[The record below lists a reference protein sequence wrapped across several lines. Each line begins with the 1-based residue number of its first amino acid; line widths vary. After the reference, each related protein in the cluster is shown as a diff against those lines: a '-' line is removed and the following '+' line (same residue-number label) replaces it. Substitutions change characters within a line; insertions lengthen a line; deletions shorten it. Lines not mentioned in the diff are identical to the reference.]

1 MKLNELLDRK
11 VKYHVVEKEHH
22 KFATGAKIGDRTI
35 VFEAQY
41 DPAEHTWEV
50 TFEEFSEKNEL
61 GSYDVTG
68 SGNELEVFSM
78 IKGSMEEFI
87 GRYTPDQVVFTAS
100 KKTGKS
106 NRADL
111 YTRLLN
117 RFKIPGYKLFKHD
130 SKTGAYFKLTRN
142 GYKGAY
148 DDETE

>member
-22 KFATGAKIGDRTI
+22 KFATGAKIGGRTI
-35 VFEAQY
+35 VFEASY
-41 DPAEHTWEV
+41 DIHEHLWTV
-50 TFEEFSEKNEL
+50 QFEEFSEKNEL

-78 IKGSMEEFI
+78 VKASMEEFI
-87 GRYTPDQVVFTAS
+87 GRYTPDQVTFSAA
-100 KKTGKS
+100 KKDGKT

-111 YTRLLN
+111 YTRLLD
-117 RFKIPGYKLFKHD
+117 RFKIPGYKMKKHD
-130 SKTGAYFKLTRN
+130 SKTGASFLLIRN